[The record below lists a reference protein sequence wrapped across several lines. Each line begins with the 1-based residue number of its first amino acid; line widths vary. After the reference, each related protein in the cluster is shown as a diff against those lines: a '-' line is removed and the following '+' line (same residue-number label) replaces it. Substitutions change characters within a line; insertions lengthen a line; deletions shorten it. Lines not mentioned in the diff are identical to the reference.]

1 MAFFTTTDFKVGNRY
16 AVVVRPTVQSQILNF
31 EPNEPKRLEGECIAV
46 HPFNILLRPEFSSL
60 HYAISYENM
69 ADMEALPDL
78 DDEEP
83 DDSLFP
89 EQESVYRDI
98 TI

>member
-1 MAFFTTTDFKVGNRY
+1 
-16 AVVVRPTVQSQILNF
+16 
-31 EPNEPKRLEGECIAV
+31 
-46 HPFNILLRPEFSSL
+46 
-60 HYAISYENM
+60 
-69 ADMEALPDL
+69 MEALPDL